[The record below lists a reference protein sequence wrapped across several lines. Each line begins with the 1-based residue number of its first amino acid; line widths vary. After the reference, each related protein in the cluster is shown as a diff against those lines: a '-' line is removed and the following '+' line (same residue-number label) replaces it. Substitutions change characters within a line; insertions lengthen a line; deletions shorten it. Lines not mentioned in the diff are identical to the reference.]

1 MVAPRMWLGCPI
13 WGRKDW
19 VGELLAPGTKSV
31 DFLRRYAEVFDA
43 VEGNTTFYAT
53 PPEDIVRRWA
63 DATPESFRFCFKLPK
78 TVTHERGLIAATGM
92 TDRFLDRMRP
102 LGPRLGPIMIQLP
115 PGFGPPRL
123 SVLHA
128 FLQSLPRD
136 LRFSVEVRHPG
147 FFSETPAEKR
157 LTALLVEH
165 DVERVVLDTKA
176 IYAEMP
182 VDEDLRI
189 AREKKP
195 RIPIPTVVEGK
206 NPVLRIIVPPNDE
219 VAVPRIDAWI
229 SRVAA
234 WLAQGRSPHVFLHCP
249 DDFHAPRLARTFHDR
264 LAERLGTE
272 PMPPWPAERAPAKAQ
287 TSLF

>member
-1 MVAPRMWLGCPI
+1 MWLGCPI

-78 TVTHERGLIAATGM
+78 TVTHERGLIAAAGQTN
-92 TDRFLDRMRP
+92 RFLDRMRP

-115 PGFGPPRL
+115 PSFGPPRL
-123 SVLHA
+123 PVLRA
-128 FLQSLPRD
+128 FLRGLPRD
-136 LRFSVEVRHPG
+136 LRFALEVRHLG
-147 FFSETPAEKR
+147 FFAETPAETR
-157 LTALLVEH
+157 LTALLIEH
-165 DVERVVLDTKA
+165 DVERVVLDTHG
-176 IYAEMP
+176 IYAQMP

-195 RIPIPTVVEGK
+195 RLPIPTVVEGK
-206 NPVLRIIVPPNDE
+206 SPVLRLIVPPTSQ
-219 VAVPRIDAWI
+219 VALPRIDAWV

-249 DDFHAPRLARTFHDR
+249 DDFHAPRLAREFHDR
-264 LAERLGTE
+264 LAARLGTD
-272 PMPPWPAERAPAKAQ
+272 PMPAWPAQRASPPAQ